1 MTSQKH
7 RKRLAR
13 RRVAETG
20 EAYVVALRHVRASTK
35 ENLSMSSTEQSTAQL
50 MHCTFCGK
58 SNREVAKLIA
68 GPGVYICDECV
79 ALCNGVIG
87 AETGAPPAV
96 IAPSAPTFDPRS
108 ERPVEQLLAL
118 LAPVQ
123 QTVQATQDALRHN
136 VDRCRAAGAS
146 WDDIGAALGLAP
158 ADASRTFGD

>member
-20 EAYVVALRHVRASTK
+20 EPYVIALRHVRATTK
-35 ENLSMSSTEQSTAQL
+35 ENTSVSTTEQSTAQL

-58 SNREVAKLIA
+58 SNREVQKLIA

-87 AETGAPPAV
+87 SETGAPPPV
-96 IAPSAPTFDPRS
+96 TTPTEPTFDPRG

-118 LAPVQ
+118 LAPGQ
-123 QTVQATQDALRHN
+123 RTVQATQEALRRN
-136 VDRCRAAGAS
+136 VERCHAAGAS
-146 WDDIGAALGLAP
+146 WDDIGVALGISA
-158 ADASRTFGD
+158 ADASRTFST

>member
-20 EAYVVALRHVRASTK
+20 ESYVVALRHVRASTK
-35 ENLSMSSTEQSTAQL
+35 ENTSVSTTELATAQL

-58 SNREVAKLIA
+58 SDREVRKLIA
-68 GPGVYICDECV
+68 GPGVNICDECV
-79 ALCNGVIG
+79 ALCNGFIG
-87 AETGAPPAV
+87 DEIGAPPPV
-96 IAPSAPTFDPRS
+96 TTPSAPTFDPRS

-118 LAPVQ
+118 LAPCQ
-123 QTVQATQDALRHN
+123 RTVQATQDALHRN
-136 VDRCRAAGAS
+136 IERCRAAGAS
-146 WDDIGAALGLAP
+146 WDDIGAALGLAA

>member
-35 ENLSMSSTEQSTAQL
+35 ENTSVSSTGQATAEL

-58 SNREVAKLIA
+58 SHREVEKLIA

-87 AETGAPPAV
+87 AETGTPPTVTAPT
-96 IAPSAPTFDPRS
+96 APTFDPRS

-118 LAPVQ
+118 LAPCQ
-123 QTVQATQDALRHN
+123 RTVEATQEALRHN

-146 WDDIGAALGLAP
+146 WDDIGAALGLTA